1 MGNTSSADGRRS
13 SRANS
18 TGGAAP
24 PARPPARPQAGYPG
38 AGAPPGAGGYPGAG
52 SQGNV
57 NLGQMRSMFLE
68 GMRPEMAYLNFP
80 ALPASA
86 HQAPQMQKT
95 YTIRNDV
102 NLKKNT
108 LRLVRDAAE
117 PSKYHVEFTFD
128 ASTPCKI
135 SVHYAAL
142 ELAGDGAA
150 SFSPLKPEASP
161 PTEFREKGLSQTY
174 RTPASHALDTAAY
187 TPEEL
192 RFEPTAGRY
201 PLIVCLEAGG
211 REPAPSKAAVQSQT
225 TFAKVV
231 VPAGGAAATAKPLKQ
246 KIQVGST
253 AYELQEIY
261 GIDGSGGGAADD
273 EGGADGGES
282 SENTRECVICMSE
295 PRDTTVLPCRHM
307 CMCSECAKVLR
318 LQSNKCPICRTSIE
332 SLLQIKISKQN
343 DAGAPSGAAAAAPAA
358 PTDAAAP
365 AAAAPAA
372 AAPPAVQP
380 PPEDPKAEATAVEG
394 SSGSAGAGSST
405 DAA

>member
-18 TGGAAP
+18 TGGGAGAAP

-38 AGAPPGAGGYPGAG
+38 APGAGGGYPGAG

-150 SFSPLKPEASP
+150 SFSPLKPETSP
-161 PTEFREKGLSQTY
+161 PKEFREKGLSQTY

-343 DAGAPSGAAAAAPAA
+343 DAGAPSGAAAAAP
-358 PTDAAAP
+358 TAAA
-365 AAAAPAA
+365 ADAPAA